1 MTTDDKDLVE
11 RLRARGSTVT
21 EGHPDKPGGRRTY
34 APLVNPDGPEA
45 ADRIE
50 QLSSALKPFAHV
62 GEVMHADDWCTL
74 KRDTEIMFGGEVYP
88 DGFTAPTVTYGDF
101 RNAYSALQSLQ
112 VGGE

>member
-62 GEVMHADDWCTL
+62 GEVMHADDWWAKAQL
-74 KRDTEIMFGGEVYP
+74 DRFVESQFGIATASGEV
-88 DGFTAPTVTYGDF
+88 DDTWHGF
-101 RNAYSALQSLQ
+101 N
-112 VGGE
+112 

>member
-50 QLSSALKPFAHV
+50 QLSSALKPFAH
-62 GEVMHADDWCTL
+62 
-74 KRDTEIMFGGEVYP
+74 GGEVYP